1 MTRDHLGL
9 ATTLWALALVG
20 LVGGCCSARHHR
32 PAANPASVAVG
43 ASANSAT
50 AQCGDEITYTPSAAK
65 RAFRLVVAGH
75 CPVKF
80 TVHCNGGQDPT
91 PGTTRPGASALVDC
105 DPGKAV
111 KTVTLACQSNNNQDC
126 AFSYEVTDSE

>member
-1 MTRDHLGL
+1 MGNEALGVRASFL
-9 ATTLWALALVG
+9 TDPSWPDSPG
-20 LVGGCCSARHHR
+20 R
-32 PAANPASVAVG
+32 PRTPASATVG

-80 TVHCNGGQDPT
+80 TVYCNGGQDPT
-91 PGTTRPGASALVDC
+91 PDTARPGASALVDC

-111 KTVTLACQSNNNQDC
+111 KTVTLVCQSNDNQDC
-126 AFSYEVTDSE
+126 AFSYEVTDIE